1 MKTLWQKIL
10 LIVLSAWG
18 LAVGGT
24 LAQAKGQ
31 PQDTSRVTVH
41 AVAADDSGNLYVVG
55 SGVNLTGQLPAG
67 SLDLG
72 GGMQDI
78 WVAKLSAYG
87 TPVFQALIGG
97 KADDTAFSVAVRQGV
112 VYILGETW
120 STDFPG
126 APGNAGE
133 NDAVVL
139 ALAADGSQVTWARR
153 LGGRDQDS
161 GRAIRLLG
169 EDLYLTGITWSDDL
183 VSGGWKGNADGF
195 LARMDLSGGLTWLRE
210 FGGSQL
216 DAPFGLAVG
225 SGGVWVAGETFSPN
239 LAGAPLGGGDA
250 FALRFNAN
258 GEQQFAGLYG
268 GDGEDAAYAAALAPD
283 GSLVLAGDTQ
293 SAALPDASGQ
303 YGGDTDAFWMRLS
316 ASGDLQSSG
325 YLGGSG
331 LDSGMALAV
340 LPDGS
345 ALIAGGSR
353 SPVFPLG
360 AAQSASS
367 LGGQDAFLAQ
377 VSAQGTVEFVRLL
390 GGSGEDDARGIA
402 VTSSDVALVGSFSAG
417 DSPYL
422 QIVPQADLPA
432 VTLPTAVTPL
442 PTATR
447 AKTATPRPTETP
459 NLTPRVSELENTPEG
474 EITPTQPVMERTS
487 TGEASGTATPAG
499 ASVSANTPL
508 PTALPTDA
516 AAPQEGGW
524 STGVWAGGAI
534 LIVVIG
540 ASVYA
545 VIRRKNRQNPPEG

>member
-10 LIVLSAWG
+10 LVVLSVWS
-18 LAVGGT
+18 LTVGGT

-31 PQDTSRVTVH
+31 PQDTPRVTVH

-55 SGVNLTGQLPAG
+55 SAVNLAGQLPAG
-67 SLDLG
+67 SLNLG

-78 WVAKLSAYG
+78 WVAKLSADG
-87 TPVFQALIGG
+87 TPVFQTLIGG

-112 VYILGETW
+112 IYILGETW

-139 ALAADGSQVTWARR
+139 ALAADGIQVTWARR
-153 LGGRDQDS
+153 IGGRDQDS
-161 GRAIRLLG
+161 GRAIRLMD
-169 EDLYLTGITWSDDL
+169 ENLYLTGITWSDDL

-216 DAPFGLAVG
+216 DAPFGLAAG
-225 SGGVWVAGETFSPN
+225 AGGVWVAGETFSPN
-239 LAGAPLGGGDA
+239 LAGDLPGGGDV
-250 FALRFNAN
+250 FALRFNTN

-283 GSLVLAGDTQ
+283 GSLVLTGDTQ
-293 SAALPDASGQ
+293 SAALPGASGV
-303 YGGDTDAFWMRLS
+303 YSGDTDAFWMRLS
-316 ASGDLQSSG
+316 ASGALQSSG
-325 YLGGSG
+325 YLGGAG
-331 LDSGMALAV
+331 VDSGMALAV
-340 LPDGS
+340 LPDGA
-345 ALIAGGSR
+345 ALIAGSSR

-360 AAQSASS
+360 AAQSANN

-377 VSAQGTVEFVRLL
+377 VNAQGKVESVRLL

-402 VTSSDVALVGSFSAG
+402 VTSSGIALVGSFSTG
-417 DSPYL
+417 GSPYL
-422 QIVPQADLPA
+422 WFVSQADLPA
-432 VTLPTAVTPL
+432 MTLPTAVTPL

-474 EITPTQPVMERTS
+474 EITPAQPIAELTS
-487 TGEASGTATPAG
+487 TGEATGTAAPAG
-499 ASVSANTPL
+499 VSIAANTPI

-516 AAPQEGGW
+516 AAPQEDGW

-545 VIRRKNRQNPPEG
+545 LIRRKNRQNPPER